1 MGREVLHT
9 QAYGGYREGVYM
21 NLKRLRKTMG
31 CLMLTGTM
39 VLAAPQAAFAAESRA
54 DTQENK
60 EQGTKKTEASTEP
73 VTEKNTEPV
82 TEPQT
87 ESQSESE
94 TDAQTET
101 TVDSETQAGTKRLAM
116 AEIETQ
122 ATDESDSGTGTETES
137 QTGDEASDL
146 DDGKEKGIQ
155 VVDTNEPDEELIP
168 IEKPSG
174 DGEQEDHS
182 DANANLTTN
191 IIAGNGIYLDELSG
205 TYYLTFEDG
214 FEDVMDEIEAD
225 FRQWLEKPD
234 EFIAKN
240 WQDVLAVYVL
250 RTRETS
256 GNRQLT
262 LNKESKGEL
271 EKIFFLMN
279 IRSDSSLANKLSKE
293 VDLDAEICSLT
304 ANDYAELKNLGES
317 EREILDKYTNSE
329 CRKLCAVVTAAKG
342 FVRGEVGADV
352 SEKRVAI
359 VSAACSLVGKV
370 GYFWGGKSYAIGWDS
385 LWGNPMTV
393 TAGGSKSTGTSRGY
407 GLDCSGFVCWSY
419 YNGLGGTDGGIG
431 NHTTTQ
437 WNASEMVDSKDAKP
451 GDMVFYNSPV
461 AGDQNHVGLVIGK
474 NEDGSLLVAHCS
486 SSRNGVV
493 VGEAWSSGF
502 KYVRRA
508 LSLD

>member
-1 MGREVLHT
+1 
-9 QAYGGYREGVYM
+9 
-21 NLKRLRKTMG
+21 MG
-31 CLMLTGTM
+31 CLMLTGSIL
-39 VLAAPQAAFAAESRA
+39 LATPQTVIAAESKA
-54 DTQENK
+54 DAQENR
-60 EQGTKKTEASTEP
+60 EQETKNPESSTEP
-73 VTEKNTEPV
+73 VSESNTEKV

-87 ESQSESE
+87 ESKSESE
-94 TDAQTET
+94 AA
-101 TVDSETQAGTKRLAM
+101 S
-116 AEIETQ
+116 
-122 ATDESDSGTGTETES
+122 ETES
-137 QTGDEASDL
+137 QTQTEEETQTESETLRELKAAVWEEAQEETPEESASGT
-146 DDGKEKGIQ
+146 DGTESETVSENTEDGS
-155 VVDTNEPDEELIP
+155 EAGEDEEEDEEVPLEDEDDKQKV
-168 IEKPSG
+168 IEKPDTG
-174 DGEQEDHS
+174 KEQEDHS

-205 TYYLTFEDG
+205 VYYLTFADG
-214 FEDVMDEIEAD
+214 FSEVMDEIEED
-225 FRQWLEKPD
+225 FCQWLEKPE
-234 EFIAKN
+234 EFCAGN

-250 RTRETS
+250 RTREETGS
-256 GNRQLT
+256 REIT
-262 LNKESKGEL
+262 LNEDSKEEL

-279 IRSDSSLANKLSKE
+279 VRSDSSITNKLSKE

-304 ANDYAELKNLGES
+304 AEDYAELKNLGE
-317 EREILDKYTNSE
+317 EDREVLEKYTDNE
-329 CRKLCAVVTAAKG
+329 CKKLCAIVTAAKG
-342 FVRGEVGADV
+342 FVRGEVGDDV
-352 SEKRVAI
+352 SEERVAI
-359 VSAACSLVGKV
+359 VAAACSLVGKV

-437 WNASEMVDSKDAKP
+437 WNASELVDSQEAKP
-451 GDMVFYNSPV
+451 GDLVFYASPA

-486 SSRNGVV
+486 SSKNGVV

>member
-1 MGREVLHT
+1 MK
-9 QAYGGYREGVYM
+9 
-21 NLKRLRKTMG
+21 LKKLRKSMG
-31 CLMLTGTM
+31 CLLLTGSM
-39 VLAAPQAAFAAESRA
+39 VLTAPQMMAFAAEEKA
-54 DTQENK
+54 NVQESQ
-60 EQGTKKTEASTEP
+60 EQETKNSESSAEPTTEKSTE
-73 VTEKNTEPV
+73 KITEPQSESQSEPD

-87 ESQSESE
+87 ESQ
-94 TDAQTET
+94 TET
-101 TVDSETQAGTKRLAM
+101 QTAANIVAPM
-116 AEIETQ
+116 
-122 ATDESDSGTGTETES
+122 ETEGQTDGEAEPETLAAGEENVS
-137 QTGDEASDL
+137 QGKDKSSDAEEDE
-146 DDGKEKGIQ
+146 GKEDIQ
-155 VVDTNEPDEELIP
+155 SVDTEDDSDDSLIV
-168 IEKPSG
+168 IEKP
-174 DGEQEDHS
+174 DGGEEQENHS
-182 DANANLTTN
+182 DANADLTTN

-214 FEDVMDEIEAD
+214 FSEVMDEIEEN
-225 FRQWLEKPD
+225 FRQWLEKPE
-234 EFIAKN
+234 EFTAKN

-250 RTRETS
+250 RTRETVGS
-256 GNRQLT
+256 RQLT
-262 LNKESKGEL
+262 LNKESKEEL

-304 ANDYAELKNLGES
+304 ANDYAELKNLDED
-317 EREILDKYTNSE
+317 EKEILDKYTSTE
-329 CRKLCAVVTAAKG
+329 CKKLCAVITAAKG
-342 FVRGEVGADV
+342 FVRGEVGEDV
-352 SEKRVAI
+352 SEERVSI
-359 VSAACSLVGKV
+359 VAAACSLVGKV

-451 GDMVFYNSPV
+451 GDLVFYNSPV